1 MQNLYNKKSTCL
13 SVPKESWKCF
23 RCNLFFDDLS
33 HAKIHEDL
41 TNHKVTVVKNIA
53 AYIFAKYLFRVEGV
67 GFEPTNS

>member
-1 MQNLYNKKSTCL
+1 MMQNLYNKKSTCL

-23 RCNLFFDDLS
+23 RCNLFFYDLS

-53 AYIFAKYLFRVEGV
+53 A
-67 GFEPTNS
+67 

>member
-1 MQNLYNKKSTCL
+1 MMQNLYNKKSTCL

-53 AYIFAKYLFRVEGV
+53 A
-67 GFEPTNS
+67 